1 MPNFFLDN
9 DDILFLFDHF
19 DLGELARVQERG
31 FADAQAGID
40 YAPVDEA
47 DAADNYRRVLE
58 IVGDVAGNT
67 IAPRAEQIDDEG
79 NTLNED
85 GTVTLHPLVADNLRS
100 LAQADLMG
108 FTLPRKYGGL
118 NCPNLVY
125 TMAIEMVSRADGS
138 LMNIFGLQGIAETI
152 NAFADDAIK
161 DEYLPRFARGEVTGA
176 MVLTEPDAGSDLQA
190 IRLRA
195 IEDEDGRW
203 YLRGVKR
210 FITNGCGEV
219 LLTLARSEPDI
230 SDGRGLS
237 LFVSDRSPR
246 VRVRHL
252 EHKLGIHGSP
262 TCELV
267 YDDLPAKLIGQRQ
280 RGLITYVMALMN
292 GARVGIA
299 AQSLGIAE
307 AAYRL
312 ARTYANSRKQFG
324 GPIERLPAVAEMV
337 TDMKIQLEAARALT
351 YETSRICD
359 LENNNML
366 VLELQGG
373 VGAPPASK
381 EELKQRKDLAR
392 TLKRL
397 NGMLTPMAKY
407 YASEMCNRVADT
419 TIQVLGG
426 SGYMRDYPAER
437 YLRDA
442 RITNIYEGTSQ
453 LQVVA
458 AVRGVCSGAFERR
471 MAEFEEL
478 QYTDPLLAELKAKLI
493 AGREEVLKAIAY
505 VKSQGTDYLD
515 LSGRKL
521 VDAAAAV
528 YIGHLFLQQAAAA
541 RVPFAMPGCGT
552 GVQPMLGSDRLAAL
566 RARKARVARRFINAE
581 MPRVR
586 LNCEV
591 IATGDRTPLEEY
603 ALLAGPVPPK
613 D

>member
-1 MPNFFLDN
+1 MSNFFTDN
-9 DDILFLFDHF
+9 DDLQFLFQHL
-19 DLGELARVQERG
+19 DLAELAAVQERG
-31 FADAQAGID
+31 FADAEAGVD
-40 YAPVDEA
+40 YAPA
-47 DAADNYRRVLE
+47 DAADAVDNYRRVLE

-67 IAPRAEQIDDEG
+67 IAPRAEQVDAEG

-85 GTVTLHPLVADNLRS
+85 GTVTLHPLVQDNLRR

-125 TMAIEMVSRADGS
+125 TMAIEMVSRADAS

-190 IRLRA
+190 VRLRA
-195 IEDEDGRW
+195 IEEDGKW

-210 FITNGCGEV
+210 FITNGCGEI
-219 LLTLARSEPDI
+219 LLTLARSEADI
-230 SDGRGLS
+230 ADGRGLS
-237 LFVSDRSPR
+237 LFLSERSNR
-246 VRVRHL
+246 IRVRHL

-267 YDDLPAKLIGQRQ
+267 YDDAPAKLIGQRQ

-312 ARTYANSRKQFG
+312 AREYAHSRKQFG

-337 TDMKIQLEAARALT
+337 TDMKITIEAARALT

-359 LENNNML
+359 LENNNTL
-366 VLELQGG
+366 VLELH
-373 VGAPPASK
+373 PPADKDEAKARK
-381 EELKQRKDLAR
+381 ELGR

-397 NGMLTPMAKY
+397 NGMLTPMSKY

-419 TIQVLGG
+419 ALQVLGG
-426 SGYMRDYPAER
+426 SGYMTDYPAER

-453 LQVVA
+453 LQIVA
-458 AVRGVCSGAFERR
+458 AVRGVCSGAFEKRVL
-471 MAEFEEL
+471 EFEEAL
-478 QYTDPLLAELKAKLI
+478 TRCGHPLAAELQPKLVE
-493 AGREEVLKAIAY
+493 GRMHVLNAIAF
-505 VKSQGTDYLD
+505 VKSQSTEYMD
-515 LSGRKL
+515 LMGRRL

-528 YIGHLFLQQAAAA
+528 YIGHLLLQQALGIRVRAVGGICMPGAAA
-541 RVPFAMPGCGT
+541 GPDTPGCE
-552 GVQPMLGSDRLAAL
+552 AA
-566 RARKARVARRFINAE
+566 RQRKARVVQRFLAVE
-581 MPRVR
+581 LPRVAM
-586 LNCEV
+586 NCGLV
-591 IATGDRTPLEEY
+591 QSGDRTPLEHY
-603 ALLAGPVPPK
+603 DLLAGPVPARE
-613 D
+613 